1 MNAIAQKDERTSLV
15 IEISIGAIEP
25 HPDNPRTFP
34 ENDGD
39 DAGLVELAAS
49 IKAVGLLEP
58 VLVRP
63 LPDAEDGW
71 YQLVAGERR
80 WRACRLAGLEVV
92 PAIVRVLDDHQA
104 LEVLV
109 TENLQRESLQPLEE
123 ARGIRALIDREGW
136 TVADV
141 ADRLGRSLHWVAQRA
156 RLTDLSERWRKA
168 VEDPKRAVSRWP
180 ASFLVEVARLDS
192 AAQDELDAENHLT
205 EDTGEEDAVD
215 LNWLQSEIAHMLR
228 KVSGAPWKIDDEAL
242 YPEAGSCR
250 ACLKRSSCHPGLFE
264 DEDIEKPKKTDRCLD
279 VVCWEEKAKRH
290 LAAREATLRAEHKDL
305 VFLMGGYERNSPR
318 SDRKDILG
326 DYQVDPAKKSD
337 PGAVPALV
345 VTGRGAG
352 TVRWV
357 KPRRGLGNSLATRLK
372 GANGKPVPKTMAE
385 RRSALDRRRKVK
397 AVELLKLRIQAIEP
411 YPEFPECVA
420 PHKVSTCLLLAM
432 AAVFG
437 TKHQRNSS
445 QWDGSHQYEARP
457 SRLEGPQAAWKV
469 LEALRADGEKCLA
482 ILWDDAR
489 LVLLERLAY
498 QGTPTDVKRLWADAE
513 QVSLVLGLDAA
524 AVLAE
529 ATVAIPEPKSWAR
542 LGANGKP
549 KTIMAGKKA
558 KPAKAKKPPKPTAGV
573 CRACGCTDNDC
584 EQCIEKAGE
593 PCHWIEPD
601 LCSACKEVKPPAEP
615 KKARKPRADKGKP
628 PITLAETEDTQ
639 SAKSEDEAT
648 DSPSPAPV
656 KADDPVPAVEGAGG
670 ATSEPLSA
678 EECCP
683 TCDRYLLLCRCD
695 KTAAP

>member
-1 MNAIAQKDERTSLV
+1 MNAIAQKAEPTTLV
-15 IEISIGAIEP
+15 VEVPIGAIEP

-34 ENDGD
+34 AD
-39 DAGLVELAAS
+39 DADDPTLVELAAS

-63 LPDAEDGW
+63 LPDAEEGW

-80 WRACRLAGLEVV
+80 WRAARLAGLEAI

-180 ASFLVEVARLDS
+180 ASFLIEVARLDS

-215 LNWLQSEIAHMLR
+215 LNWLRSEIAHMLR

-264 DEDIEKPKKTDRCLD
+264 DEDVEKPKKTDRCLD

-290 LAAREATLRAEHKDL
+290 LAARESTLRAEHKDL
-305 VFLMGGYERNSPR
+305 VFLRGGYEPNSPR
-318 SDRKDILG
+318 SDRNNILE

-357 KPRRGLGNSLATRLK
+357 KPRRGLGSSLATRQPNRGLK
-372 GANGKPVPKTMAE
+372 PG
-385 RRSALDRRRKVK
+385 
-397 AVELLKLRIQAIEP
+397 
-411 YPEFPECVA
+411 
-420 PHKVSTCLLLAM
+420 STRQ
-432 AAVFG
+432 G
-437 TKHQRNSS
+437 
-445 QWDGSHQYEARP
+445 RP
-457 SRLEGPQAAWKV
+457 
-469 LEALRADGEKCLA
+469 
-482 ILWDDAR
+482 
-489 LVLLERLAY
+489 
-498 QGTPTDVKRLWADAE
+498 
-513 QVSLVLGLDAA
+513 
-524 AVLAE
+524 
-529 ATVAIPEPKSWAR
+529 R
-542 LGANGKP
+542 LGANRHRRERQPSRPRGLDFIQVP
-549 KTIMAGKKA
+549 GRTAVGNLDQPAGSA
-558 KPAKAKKPPKPTAGV
+558 
-573 CRACGCTDNDC
+573 R
-584 EQCIEKAGE
+584 
-593 PCHWIEPD
+593 D
-601 LCSACKEVKPPAEP
+601 L
-615 KKARKPRADKGKP
+615 
-628 PITLAETEDTQ
+628 
-639 SAKSEDEAT
+639 
-648 DSPSPAPV
+648 
-656 KADDPVPAVEGAGG
+656 
-670 ATSEPLSA
+670 SEPSSPRGRAGRLLADLSGSG
-678 EECCP
+678 P
-683 TCDRYLLLCRCD
+683 
-695 KTAAP
+695 